1 MITLLRA
8 DLIRLRTLR
17 SHHVVVAV
25 LLGPRRAHHVR
36 LDGGRRF
43 RPGSTPQQSS
53 ASRSRRRVGIL
64 VAVVLALFAATRVAG
79 EYRYGTLSQRLLA
92 APRRTR
98 FLLVTVTT
106 HGVLGLVLG
115 AVSLGLAAG
124 IAAPMLADKDLSL
137 GLSASITASVLLAT
151 VAFSLIGVSCGVIF
165 RSQPVAVMVIVGMFV
180 AEKLIGMFIG
190 GAAAYL
196 PYGLLTPLLR
206 LEGATIGAGPA
217 AISLVTIT
225 AALMGLAF
233 VLFNRRD
240 VTP

>member
-8 DLIRLRTLR
+8 ELIRLRTLR
-17 SHHVVVAV
+17 SHHIVVAV
-25 LLGPRRAHHVR
+25 LLGLVG
-36 LDGGRRF
+36 LITY
-43 RPGSTPQQSS
+43 GSMADAGS
-53 ASRSRRRVGIL
+53 AGFDSPAEIREPVTASVGIL

-92 APRRTR
+92 APRRSR
-98 FLLVTVTT
+98 LLLVTATT

-124 IAAPMLADKDLSL
+124 IAAPMLADKDLSM

-165 RSQPVAVMVIVGMFV
+165 RSQPAAVMVIVGMFV

-225 AALMGLAF
+225 AALTGLAF

>member
-8 DLIRLRTLR
+8 DLVRLRTLR
-17 SHHVVVAV
+17 SHHVVVAA
-25 LLGPRRAHHVR
+25 LLGLVA
-36 LDGGRRF
+36 LITA
-43 RPGSTPQQSS
+43 GSMSDAVTAGFNSPAELREPIT
-53 ASRSRRRVGIL
+53 ASVGIM

-92 APRRTR
+92 APRRSKL
-98 FLLVTVTT
+98 LLVTMTT

-115 AVSLGLAAG
+115 AAALGLGAG
-124 IAAPMLADKDLSL
+124 IAAPMLADQDLSI
-137 GLSASITASVLLAT
+137 GLTAPITASVLLAT

-165 RSQPVAVMVIVGMFV
+165 RSQPTAVMVIVGMFV

-190 GAAAYL
+190 SAAAYL

-217 AISLVTIT
+217 AISLVAIT
-225 AALMGLAF
+225 AALVGLAF

>member
-8 DLIRLRTLR
+8 DLVRLRTLR

-25 LLGPRRAHHVR
+25 LLGLVGLITFGSMSDAGS
-36 LDGGRRF
+36 GGFDAPAELRE
-43 RPGSTPQQSS
+43 PVT
-53 ASRSRRRVGIL
+53 ASVGIL

-98 FLLVTVTT
+98 LLLATLTT
-106 HGVLGLVLG
+106 HAVLGLALG
-115 AVSLGLAAG
+115 AAALGVAAG
-124 IAAPMLADKDLSL
+124 IAAPMLADK
-137 GLSASITASVLLAT
+137 GLSMELSAPIVASVLLAT
-151 VAFSLIGVSCGVIF
+151 VAFSVIGVGCGVIF
-165 RSQPVAVMVIVGMFV
+165 RSQPLAVKVIVGMFV

-206 LEGATIGAGPA
+206 LEGATIGAGTA
-217 AISLVTIT
+217 AISLVAIT
-225 AALMGLAF
+225 AAVTGLAF

>member
-1 MITLLRA
+1 M
-8 DLIRLRTLR
+8 
-17 SHHVVVAV
+17 
-25 LLGPRRAHHVR
+25 
-36 LDGGRRF
+36 
-43 RPGSTPQQSS
+43 
-53 ASRSRRRVGIL
+53 
-64 VAVVLALFAATRVAG
+64 
-79 EYRYGTLSQRLLA
+79 
-92 APRRTR
+92 
-98 FLLVTVTT
+98 
-106 HGVLGLVLG
+106 
-115 AVSLGLAAG
+115 
-124 IAAPMLADKDLSL
+124 

-165 RSQPVAVMVIVGMFV
+165 RSQPAAVMVIVGMFV

-225 AALMGLAF
+225 AALTGFAF

>member
-8 DLIRLRTLR
+8 DLVRLRTLR

-25 LLGPRRAHHVR
+25 LLGLVA
-36 LDGGRRF
+36 LITA
-43 RPGSTPQQSS
+43 GSMSDAGS
-53 ASRSRRRVGIL
+53 AGFNSPAELREPITASVGIM
-64 VAVVLALFAATRVAG
+64 VAVALALFAATRVAG
-79 EYRYGTLSQRLLA
+79 EYRFGTLSQRLLA
-92 APRRTR
+92 APRRTQL
-98 FLLVTVTT
+98 LLVTLTT

-115 AVSLGLAAG
+115 AGALGLGAG
-124 IAAPMLADKDLSL
+124 IAAPMLADKDLSIE
-137 GLSASITASVLLAT
+137 LSASIAASVLLAT
-151 VAFSLIGVSCGVIF
+151 VAFSLIGVACGVIF
-165 RSQPVAVMVIVGMFV
+165 RSQPAAVMVIVGMFV
-180 AEKLIGMFIG
+180 AEKILGMFIG

-206 LEGATIGAGPA
+206 LEGATIGAGAA

-225 AALMGLAF
+225 AALTGLAL

>member
-8 DLIRLRTLR
+8 DLVRLRTLR

-25 LLGPRRAHHVR
+25 LLGLVGLITWGSMSDAGS
-36 LDGGRRF
+36 GGFDSPSELRE
-43 RPGSTPQQSS
+43 PVT
-53 ASRSRRRVGIL
+53 ASVGIL

-79 EYRYGTLSQRLLA
+79 EYRYGTISQRLLA

-98 FLLVTVTT
+98 LLIATLTT
-106 HGVLGLVLG
+106 HAVLGLVLG
-115 AVSLGLAAG
+115 AAALGLAAG
-124 IAAPMLADKDLSL
+124 IAAPMLADKDLSME
-137 GLSASITASVLLAT
+137 LSLPIVASTLLAT
-151 VAFSLIGVSCGVIF
+151 VAFSVIGVSCGFIF
-165 RSQPVAVMVIVGMFV
+165 RSQPVAVMVIAGTFV
-180 AEKLIGMFIG
+180 AEKLVGMFIG
-190 GAAAYL
+190 DAAAYL

-206 LEGATIGAGPA
+206 LEGGTIGAGAA

-225 AALMGLAF
+225 TAVTGLAF